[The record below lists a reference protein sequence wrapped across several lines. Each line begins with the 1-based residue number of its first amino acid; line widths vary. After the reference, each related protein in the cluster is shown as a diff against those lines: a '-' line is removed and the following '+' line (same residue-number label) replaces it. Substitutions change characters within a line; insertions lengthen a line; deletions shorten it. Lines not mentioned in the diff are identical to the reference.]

1 MFRRKPFKWCGPGKR
16 CTVKKANE
24 ITKAEPNK
32 LWVDGYNTH
41 MEDRQGVKHV
51 ENFDALYATEA
62 PAETEAPVE
71 GGEGSEGDAGQEA
84 SNPAA
89 DDNPEADG
97 PLADDNPDGSA
108 SGGNGNGNAGSG

>member
-16 CTVKKANE
+16 CTVKKANA

-62 PAETEAPVE
+62 PVE
-71 GGEGSEGDAGQEA
+71 DEDAAAADGDAAAADGDA
-84 SNPAA
+84 AA

-97 PLADDNPDGSA
+97 PLADDNPDDNA
-108 SGGNGNGNAGSG
+108 AAGSG